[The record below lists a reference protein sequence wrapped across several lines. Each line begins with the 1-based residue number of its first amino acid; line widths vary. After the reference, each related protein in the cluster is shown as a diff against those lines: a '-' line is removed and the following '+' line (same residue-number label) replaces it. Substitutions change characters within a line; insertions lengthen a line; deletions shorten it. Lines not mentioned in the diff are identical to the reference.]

1 MTSAAVVVEQARR
14 ADLPELAAVAAAT
27 FPLACPPASTPE
39 NIAAFIAENLSEE
52 RFGDYLGDPER
63 VLLVARDGAA
73 HARSGNTGTIAGYA
87 MLIRGVPA
95 DADVQRAVELR
106 PAIELS
112 KIYVLPERHGAGA
125 AAALMTAALQRATTL
140 GFRSVWLGVNQKNE
154 RAQRFYAKH
163 GFTVNGTKT
172 FRLGA
177 GIENDYVMVRPIS

>member
-1 MTSAAVVVEQARR
+1 MSRGAVVVDQARR

-27 FPLACPPASTPE
+27 FPLACPPSSTPE
-39 NIAAFIAENLSEE
+39 NIAAFIAENLSEA

-63 VLLVARDGAA
+63 IVLVARDGEA
-73 HARSGNTGTIAGYA
+73 IAGYA
-87 MLIRGVPA
+87 MLIRGVP
-95 DADVQRAVELR
+95 DDDDVQRAVVAR

-125 AAALMTAALQRATTL
+125 AAALVAEALQLATTQ
-140 GFRSVWLGVNQKNE
+140 GFSSVWLGVNQKNE
-154 RAQRFYAKH
+154 RAQRFYRKH

-177 GIENDYVMVRPIS
+177 GIENDYVMVRPV